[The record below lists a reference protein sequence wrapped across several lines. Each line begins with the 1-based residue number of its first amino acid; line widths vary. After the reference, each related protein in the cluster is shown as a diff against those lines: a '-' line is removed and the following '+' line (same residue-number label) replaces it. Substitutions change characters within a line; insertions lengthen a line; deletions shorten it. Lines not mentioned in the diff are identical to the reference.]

1 MQDYAQFSKFYL
13 KRNWREKENVITFIC
28 SCISQKR
35 QPHSRQSISGAEG
48 HFCKEQKQKET
59 FINKKRRIR
68 RKTTFRTSKK
78 EISGTSIDEP
88 QKAKQIFRI
97 QKEVLF
103 KHRKT
108 KRINCD
114 SWKFRV
120 RFILNQKLDLFEC
133 SEKSIWV
140 HNHQP
145 DAHLTT
151 EVTFLYLLNN
161 R

>member
-78 EISGTSIDEP
+78 EISG
-88 QKAKQIFRI
+88 
-97 QKEVLF
+97 
-103 KHRKT
+103 
-108 KRINCD
+108 N
-114 SWKFRV
+114 KF
-120 RFILNQKLDLFEC
+120 I
-133 SEKSIWV
+133 I
-140 HNHQP
+140 P
-145 DAHLTT
+145 
-151 EVTFLYLLNN
+151 FLYLRARNKKRNIVDLLSLKSECSMNSVGVFLSKKVLWVL
-161 R
+161 